1 MSYNFDN
8 TDYKILKRLQENG
21 RITNIQLSNEI
32 GLSPAPTLERVKK
45 LENNGIIESYHAR
58 VNKGMVG
65 LGINA
70 LIQINLSRQMENA
83 IHNFIEQVNNIP
95 EIVECYQVTGNFDYL
110 LKAVVADI
118 PAFEKLIG
126 EKLGKIEEIG
136 QMHTNV
142 ILSEVKHTPL
152 LPLEYGENGSN

>member
-1 MSYNFDN
+1 MSYNFDP

-21 RITNIQLSNEI
+21 RITNIQLSTEI

-45 LENNGIIESYHAR
+45 LENNGVIESYHAR
-58 VNKGMVG
+58 INKGTVG
-65 LGINA
+65 LGITA
-70 LIQINLSRQMENA
+70 LIQINLARQMENA
-83 IHNFIEQVNNIP
+83 IHNFIEQINSIP
-95 EIVECYQVTGNFDYL
+95 EIIECYQVTGNFDYL

-118 PAFEKLIG
+118 PAFERLIG
-126 EKLGKIEEIG
+126 ERLGKIEEIG

-152 LPLEYGENGSN
+152 LPLEYSENGTA